1 MDDGKPPIY
10 STREDEVELGE
21 AIEAFVIELAE
32 RVDQLQDAERAA
44 DFGRLLQL
52 AERLGSAAQ
61 GLGFTSLGQ
70 LARVVARACDEEK
83 ADLAQR
89 TLIEITE
96 ISRRIRLGHR
106 GAA

>member
-1 MDDGKPPIY
+1 MGDRQTPIF

-32 RVDQLQDAERAA
+32 RVDELQDAERAA
-44 DFGRLLQL
+44 DLWRLFHL
-52 AERLGSAAQ
+52 AERLGRASE
-61 GLGFTSLGQ
+61 GLGFTSLAQ